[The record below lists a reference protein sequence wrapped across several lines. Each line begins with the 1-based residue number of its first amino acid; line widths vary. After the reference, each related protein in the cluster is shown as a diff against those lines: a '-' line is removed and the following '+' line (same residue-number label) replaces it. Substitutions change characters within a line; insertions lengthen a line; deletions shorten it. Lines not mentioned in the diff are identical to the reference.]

1 MSNLTEE
8 IKNLRKAGRIDEA
21 YSRGHELLKQHP
33 NDKFLASSL
42 GWVLYDKVKKLIDT
56 ANQSQSIDSETS
68 VSQLR
73 EILAEYYKL
82 KLTRPD
88 LLFSRLLSQIV
99 RLKKEIKFL
108 PKFVKWAGIDSFG
121 SEDFQV
127 STANDGKV
135 YESLVEKTAREVGKI
150 ACELTVQDYPDVQE
164 LQNFAVKLID
174 VALDRAKVQKPEW
187 LNYRKA
193 LLLNR
198 LGRAPE
204 AQKLLVSFVKQ
215 KRSDYWAWHALAKV
229 VETSDSQLAL
239 ALCAKACL
247 TCRDENFGVSVFED
261 LSRLAANRG
270 QGAVAKWAAYRA
282 FAVRNNNGWKIP
294 QSLRN
299 LLTASWYDRAGNLS
313 NPEEVLENIAAS
325 AEKVIWQS
333 CPRFH
338 ANYLG
343 TFAAKTGKIM
353 LKFGLHS
360 HSGSEEVV
368 TPDQGMLKNLNLPMG
383 APVTLTV
390 DKNGE
395 RLTVLAVEKRESGKL
410 FDSMSCKTGRFR
422 LHQSGFG
429 FVENVYVPHELA
441 GQLQNEQTVNVA
453 VVKRFDKKKNTWG
466 LTASAILR
474 NEN

>member
-21 YSRGHELLKQHP
+21 YSRGYELLKQHP
-33 NDKFLASSL
+33 NDKFLASSV
-42 GWVLYDKVKKLIDT
+42 GWVLYDKVKKLVDT
-56 ANQSQSIDSETS
+56 ANQSQSIDAESS
-68 VSQLR
+68 VSQLK
-73 EILAEYYKL
+73 EILGEYYKL
-82 KLTRPD
+82 KLNRPD
-88 LLFSRLLSQIV
+88 LLFSRLLSQIL
-99 RLKKEIKFL
+99 RFPKQIKFL
-108 PKFVKWAGIDSFG
+108 PKFLKWAGVDSFQA
-121 SEDFQV
+121 EDFQV

-135 YESLVEKTAREVGKI
+135 FDSLVEKTAREVGKI
-150 ACELTVQDYPDVQE
+150 ACELTVQDYPDTRE
-164 LQNFAVKLID
+164 LQNFAITLID

-198 LGRAPE
+198 LGRSTE

-229 VETSDSQLAL
+229 VETSDPQLAL

-270 QGAVAKWAAYRA
+270 QEKVAKWAADRA
-282 FAVRNNNGWKIP
+282 FNVRNSNKWKIP

-299 LLTASWYDRAGNLS
+299 LLTASWYAGAGNIS
-313 NPEEVLENIAAS
+313 NAEEVLENIAAD
-325 AEKVIWQS
+325 AEKVIWQN
-333 CPRFH
+333 CPQLN

-343 TFAAKTGKIM
+343 SFTAKTGKMM

-360 HSGSEEVV
+360 DSVSEEVV
-368 TPDQGMLKNLNLPMG
+368 SPERGMLKNLNLLMG
-383 APVTLTV
+383 APVMVTV
-390 DKNGE
+390 DKNGD
-395 RLTVLAVEKRESGKL
+395 RLTVVALEKRESGKL

-422 LHQSGFG
+422 LHQKGFG
-429 FVENVYVPHELA
+429 FVEDVHVPHELA
-441 GQLQNEQTVNVA
+441 SQLQNDQTVNLA
-453 VVKRFDKKKNTWG
+453 VVKRFDKKKNQWG
-466 LTASAILR
+466 LTAIAVL
-474 NEN
+474 N

>member
-8 IKNLRKAGRIDEA
+8 IKNLRKSGRIDEA
-21 YSRGHELLKQHP
+21 YSRGYELLKQHP
-33 NDKFLASSL
+33 NDKFLASSV
-42 GWVLYDKVKKLIDT
+42 GWVLYDKAKKLIDT
-56 ANQSQSIDSETS
+56 ANQSQSIDPEIS

-88 LLFSRLLSQIV
+88 LLFSRLLSQIL

-108 PKFVKWAGIDSFG
+108 PKFIKWAGIDTFRA
-121 SEDFQV
+121 EDFQV
-127 STANDGKV
+127 SPSNDGKV
-135 YESLVEKTAREVGKI
+135 FESLVEKTAREVGKI
-150 ACELTVQDYPDVQE
+150 AGELTVRDYSDVRE
-164 LQNFAVKLID
+164 LQDFAIKLID
-174 VALDRAKVQKPEW
+174 VALDRAQVQKPEW

-198 LGRAPE
+198 LGRSAE
-204 AQKLLVSFVKQ
+204 SQKLLVSFVKQ

-229 VETSDSQLAL
+229 VETSDTQLAL

-270 QGAVAKWAAYRA
+270 QEKVAKWAADRA
-282 FAVRNNNGWKIP
+282 FAIRNNNGWKVP

-299 LLTASWYDRAGNLS
+299 LLTASWYAATGNLS
-313 NPEEVLENIAAS
+313 NAEEVLKNIAAD
-325 AEKVIWQS
+325 AEKVIWQN

-343 TFAAKTGKIM
+343 NFTAKTGKIM
-353 LKFGLHS
+353 LRFGLHS

-368 TPDQGMLKNLNLPMG
+368 TPDRGMLNSLNLLVG
-383 APVTLTV
+383 APVTVTV
-390 DKNGE
+390 DRNGD
-395 RLTVLAVEKRESGKL
+395 RLTVVAVEKRESGKL
-410 FDSMSCKTGRFR
+410 FDIMPCKTGRFR
-422 LHQSGFG
+422 LNQNGFG
-429 FVENVYVPHELA
+429 FVEDVYVPHELA
-441 GQLQNEQTVNVA
+441 CHLQNDRTVNLA
-453 VVKRFDKKKNTWG
+453 VVKKFDKKKNQWG
-466 LTASAILR
+466 LSAIAIL
-474 NEN
+474 N